1 MFTTFKKFVCP
12 VIQAYD
18 RTDKRVVRRLA
29 FVDQYDG
36 QDFNINEAGYP
47 RNDISS
53 LARAQSKSEFD
64 AVMARLNV
72 TSDSQSLPK
81 ELSDKDAL
89 KLLRSKYTQSPNE
102 LMMYAEQLAA
112 YDVDKVN
119 AAYAEALKDKHF
131 EKSDS
136 STEIKNSES

>member
-1 MFTTFKKFVCP
+1 MFANVYEKFVCP
-12 VIQAYD
+12 KIQAYA
-18 RTDKRVVRRLA
+18 RNDKRVIRRIA

-64 AVMARLNV
+64 AILARLNV
-72 TSDSQSLPK
+72 TNDSQSLPK

-89 KLLRSKYTQSPNE
+89 RLIKSKYTQSPNE
-102 LMMYAEQLAA
+102 LEQFAAQLAQ
-112 YDVDKVN
+112 YDAEKID
-119 AAYAEALKDKHF
+119 AAYRTALADKKLD
-131 EKSDS
+131 E
-136 STEIKNSES
+136 EIPSESSKS

>member
-1 MFTTFKKFVCP
+1 MFKTFSKFVSP

-18 RTDKRVVRRLA
+18 KTDKRVVRRLA

-36 QDFNINEAGYP
+36 QEFNINEAGYP

-64 AVMARLNV
+64 AILSRLTV
-72 TSDSQSLPK
+72 TSDSKSLPK
-81 ELSDKDAL
+81 DLSDKDAL

-102 LMMYAEQLAA
+102 LMLYAEQVAA
-112 YDVDKVN
+112 YDVDKIN

-131 EKSDS
+131 DEVDEKSDS
-136 STEIKNSES
+136 NTAE